1 MPKLINGSNPRLK
14 CFITACIFITLGI
27 PLIIYSTRTPLVED
41 LSQLL
46 NNPTTSNGSEDL
58 LNKLLSYPSDA
69 VLTIKVDLFQR
80 LTCGAEMMMASK
92 YKSPMPVNPKCSKI
106 MKDWTKLLKKNQC
119 GIGGGEKLCCPD
131 GTPANKDLSDCDH
144 TADEINTLR
153 MSSLVIGI
161 LLLCFAALK
170 LIEIAMIKK

>member
-1 MPKLINGSNPRLK
+1 MPKLFNGSNPRLK

-46 NNPTTSNGSEDL
+46 NNPATSKGGEDL
-58 LNKLLSYPSDA
+58 LNKLLSYPADS
-69 VLTIKVDLFQR
+69 VLTFKVDLFQR
-80 LTCGAEMMMASK
+80 LTCGAEMIAQNQ
-92 YKSPMPVNPKCSKI
+92 KSSMPVNPKCSKI

-119 GIGGGEKLCCPD
+119 EIGGGGKKLCCPD
-131 GTPANKDLSDCDH
+131 GTPANKDWSNCDH

-153 MSSLVIGI
+153 MASLVIGI